1 MSKKFRESVRASC
14 RKTNPACHVRACFC
28 HLGVP
33 ENDRSQQY
41 ELESKVSQGTGQS
54 RVTINRP
61 STSRSASSTED
72 QFTSDI
78 KKNQVFWISGLE
90 KYPRIPP
97 YYFIYTYFWG
107 VGWVTLVIYSNMSVL
122 TLRLWKIFVFVC
134 ISFKKKG
141 HLHSRCCKED
151 HLHLTNFLNNILDV
165 EYALWSS
172 LAWALALKKR
182 CIQLHLL

>member
-33 ENDRSQQY
+33 QNDRSQQY

-72 QFTSDI
+72 QFTLDI

-97 YYFIYTYFWG
+97 FYFIYTYFWG
-107 VGWVTLVIYSNMSVL
+107 VGWVHVTLVIYSNLKVV
-122 TLRLWKIFVFVC
+122 KN
-134 ISFKKKG
+134 ISFCLYNFKKK
-141 HLHSRCCKED
+141 D
-151 HLHLTNFLNNILDV
+151 IFIVDV
-165 EYALWSS
+165 AR
-172 LAWALALKKR
+172 K
-182 CIQLHLL
+182 IIFN